1 MCRLLGY
8 VARQPVIVERVL
20 EDTLSALIDV
30 SRLHADGWGMAW
42 YDEQGL
48 IQHAKTPEPAHSS
61 IQFASLTT
69 SIRADALIAH
79 VRWATPGFALCMEN
93 THPFIYQQF
102 AFAHNGAVAPNE
114 DLEARIAPHLRE
126 YITGATDSER
136 HFLALLSVFEQTD
149 PVEAFRIHMNTLRQ
163 QLQST
168 SLNCLLLTPGAL
180 YAACDFDP
188 NAPLARRDP
197 YYFHLHYRTTPEAV
211 VVASTGLGQDEKKGW
226 QALKNGSM
234 LVVERDTLKA
244 TIHTIAHNT
253 RSSIQEQFLSQ
264 LQR

>member
-1 MCRLLGY
+1 MCRLLGF
-8 VARQPVIVERVL
+8 VARQPVIVEDVL
-20 EDTLSALIDV
+20 EDSLAAFIDV
-30 SRLHADGWGMAW
+30 SHLHADGWGMAW
-42 YDEQGL
+42 YDEQG
-48 IQHAKTPEPAHSS
+48 QFQQAKTPEPAHTSTK
-61 IQFASLTT
+61 FASLAS
-69 SIRADALIAH
+69 SIRADSLIAH
-79 VRWATPGFALCMEN
+79 VRWATPGFVLCMEN
-93 THPFIYQQF
+93 THPFVYQQF

-114 DLEARIAPHLRE
+114 SLEALIAPHLRDH
-126 YITGATDSER
+126 ISGTTDSER
-136 HFLALLSVFEQTD
+136 HFLALLSTFELTD
-149 PVEAFRIHMNTLRQ
+149 PIEAFRIHMNTLRQ

-188 NAPLARRDP
+188 NAPLVQRDP
-197 YYFHLHYRTTPEAV
+197 HYFHLHYRATPDAV

-226 QALKNGSM
+226 QTLKNGSM

-253 RSSIQEQFLSQ
+253 RSSLQEQYLSQ